1 MKSLIMAIT
10 LLAATAPA
18 LANHDGQDASIN
30 EREYRLAQRI
40 EQGWRSGELT
50 RQEYARL
57 RFELRDI
64 ERNEHYF
71 MADGRLSPRE
81 RGQLQVRLDNLSR
94 DIYRQKHDVE
104 RRGGYYNGDYH
115 AYRRY

>member
-1 MKSLIMAIT
+1 MKSLITAIA
-10 LLAATAPA
+10 LLAITAPA
-18 LANHDGQDASIN
+18 MANYDGQDAAIN

-64 ERNEHYF
+64 ERNEQHF
-71 MADGRLSPRE
+71 MADGRLSSRE
-81 RGQLQVRLDNLSR
+81 RSQLQARLDNLSR
-94 DIYRQKHDVE
+94 QIYREKRDME
-104 RRGGYYNGDYH
+104 RRGGYYNGDFH
-115 AYRRY
+115 ADRRY

>member
-1 MKSLIMAIT
+1 MKSLIIAIT
-10 LLAATAPA
+10 LLAAVAPA
-18 LANHDGQDASIN
+18 MANHDGQNASIN

-50 RQEYARL
+50 RREYARL

-64 ERNEHYF
+64 ERNEQYF
-71 MADGRLSPRE
+71 MADGRLSRSE
-81 RGQLQVRLDNLSR
+81 WNQLQARLDNLSR
-94 DIYRQKHDVE
+94 EIYRQKHDLE
-104 RRGGYYNGDYH
+104 QRGGYYNGAYQ

>member
-1 MKSLIMAIT
+1 MKSLITAIA
-10 LLAATAPA
+10 LLAVTAPA
-18 LANHDGQDASIN
+18 MANYDGQDASIN
-30 EREYRLAQRI
+30 QREYRLAQRI

-50 RQEYARL
+50 RREYARL

-64 ERNEHYF
+64 QRNEQYF
-71 MADGRLSPRE
+71 MADGRMSRSE
-81 RGQLQVRLDNLSR
+81 WNQLQARLDNLSR

-104 RRGGYYNGDYH
+104 RRGQYYNGDYE

>member
-1 MKSLIMAIT
+1 MKSWITAIA

-18 LANHDGQDASIN
+18 MANYDGRDASIN

-50 RQEYARL
+50 RREYARL
-57 RFELRDI
+57 RYELRDI
-64 ERNEHYF
+64 ERNEQFF

-81 RGQLQVRLDNLSR
+81 RGQLQTRLDNLSR
-94 DIYRQKHDVE
+94 EIYRQKRDVE

-115 AYRRY
+115 ADRRY

>member
-1 MKSLIMAIT
+1 MKSLIIAIA
-10 LLAATAPA
+10 LLAGTAPA
-18 LANHDGQDASIN
+18 MANSDRWDTSLSQ
-30 EREYRLAQRI
+30 REYQLAQRI

-50 RQEYARL
+50 QREYGRL

-64 ERNEHYF
+64 ERNQQFF

-81 RGQLQVRLDNLSR
+81 RGQLQARLDNLSR
-94 DIYRQKHDVE
+94 EIYRQKHDLE
-104 RRGGYYNGDYH
+104 RRGGYYNGDYQ